1 MKKIPTKINKKRFK
15 QIEKIDRYKK
25 INREDGSKNNISYEG
40 LFVQDIQKKI
50 DNIIVN
56 EVPHQG
62 INEITLNVIKKIVD
76 DQDNIRTITS
86 SNINANVKLTK
97 GPSQSNKFNAIPTMN
112 SQTTTSGFNMYNNT
126 TTQNTVGKSYKN
138 TNANKEMNMNT
149 SKTQLKPILSLTSTK
164 QKFYT
169 ASKSKKK
176 EYNPKFRD
184 TLYAEKLFNKISN
197 PFAID
202 KRSTIQTTVSNKESD
217 NKSKTFFN
225 ISSMR
230 NRIMLP
236 YIKEKIIFKKGETDK
251 LLNYEFY
258 MQSYKNCCEI
268 NGLTNIPNKSLQ
280 KSYKNNWKMVDNYT
294 RSLRNETDQ
303 NEQQSNH
310 SSIHYFSA
318 NTEQS
323 NM

>member
-1 MKKIPTKINKKRFK
+1 MF
-15 QIEKIDRYKK
+15 D
-25 INREDGSKNNISYEG
+25 NNY
-40 LFVQDIQKKI
+40 
-50 DNIIVN
+50 
-56 EVPHQG
+56 
-62 INEITLNVIKKIVD
+62 
-76 DQDNIRTITS
+76 
-86 SNINANVKLTK
+86 LTK
-97 GPSQSNKFNAIPTMN
+97 LFSDSDFK
-112 SQTTTSGFNMYNNT
+112 
-126 TTQNTVGKSYKN
+126 
-138 TNANKEMNMNT
+138 
-149 SKTQLKPILSLTSTK
+149 
-164 QKFYT
+164 
-169 ASKSKKK
+169 
-176 EYNPKFRD
+176 
-184 TLYAEKLFNKISN
+184 EKLFNKISN

-217 NKSKTFFN
+217 NKSKTFFH

-236 YIKEKIIFKKGETDK
+236 YIKEKIIFKKGDK

>member
-1 MKKIPTKINKKRFK
+1 
-15 QIEKIDRYKK
+15 
-25 INREDGSKNNISYEG
+25 
-40 LFVQDIQKKI
+40 
-50 DNIIVN
+50 
-56 EVPHQG
+56 
-62 INEITLNVIKKIVD
+62 
-76 DQDNIRTITS
+76 
-86 SNINANVKLTK
+86 
-97 GPSQSNKFNAIPTMN
+97 
-112 SQTTTSGFNMYNNT
+112 
-126 TTQNTVGKSYKN
+126 
-138 TNANKEMNMNT
+138 
-149 SKTQLKPILSLTSTK
+149 
-164 QKFYT
+164 
-169 ASKSKKK
+169 
-176 EYNPKFRD
+176 
-184 TLYAEKLFNKISN
+184 
-197 PFAID
+197 
-202 KRSTIQTTVSNKESD
+202 
-217 NKSKTFFN
+217 
-225 ISSMR
+225 MR

-251 LLNYEFY
+251 LLNHEFY